1 MKATALIFNSKNI
14 KKFNKKNHNMYY
26 NDLFINVVIFVFFT
40 SIVGVF
46 LLYRYNSKLDRLK
59 TEKEQEELETKKKEE
74 NIERLEKLDINN
86 ENIINK
92 NIKNENIINENI
104 KNENKSLDQ
113 NFTDDLDEDKY
124 YFL

>member
-40 SIVGVF
+40 SIVGIF

-59 TEKEQEELETKKKEE
+59 IEKEQDELETKKK
-74 NIERLEKLDINN
+74 RG
-86 ENIINK
+86 
-92 NIKNENIINENI
+92 
-104 KNENKSLDQ
+104 
-113 NFTDDLDEDKY
+113 KY
-124 YFL
+124 RKIRYK

>member
-14 KKFNKKNHNMYY
+14 KKYNTKNHNMYY
-26 NDLFINVVIFVFFT
+26 NDLFINVIIFVFFT

-46 LLYRYNSKLDRLK
+46 LLYRYNSKLDRFK
-59 TEKEQEELETKKKEE
+59 IEKEQDELETKKKEE
-74 NIERLEKLDINN
+74 SIEKVDIINLNNENIINENIIN

-92 NIKNENIINENI
+92 NIK
-104 KNENKSLDQ
+104 SLDE